1 MSHASQFIIAR
12 PSLQDP
18 TFQQTVILLLQ
29 HDQSGA
35 FGLVVNRP
43 LPPQAWTLPFPLYLG
58 GPCKSEGLL
67 MLHGHQEWMDMQSQQ
82 EKQIVPGIFIGDE
95 ECVKQATQKHA
106 EEATGRFLMM
116 TGYAGWGPG
125 QLENEISQGAWALV
139 KATSD
144 NLFQISAQDKWASL
158 LPSIIPQPSDN

>member
-67 MLHGHQEWMDMQSQQ
+67 MLHGHQEWMDMQTQQ

-95 ECVKQATQKHA
+95 ECVKQATQQHA

-139 KATSD
+139 KATSE
-144 NLFQISAQDKWASL
+144 NLFEISAQDKWASL

>member
-67 MLHGHQEWMDMQSQQ
+67 MLHGHQEWMDMQTQQ
-82 EKQIVPGIFIGDE
+82 EKQIVPGVFIGDE
-95 ECVKQATQKHA
+95 ECVKQATQQHA

-139 KATSD
+139 KATSE
-144 NLFQISAQDKWASL
+144 NLFEISAQDKWASL

>member
-18 TFQQTVILLLQ
+18 SFQQTVILLLQ

-67 MLHGHQEWMDMQSQQ
+67 MLHGHQEWMDMQTQQ

-95 ECVKQATQKHA
+95 ECVKQATQQHA

-139 KATSD
+139 KATSE

>member
-1 MSHASQFIIAR
+1 
-12 PSLQDP
+12 
-18 TFQQTVILLLQ
+18 
-29 HDQSGA
+29 
-35 FGLVVNRP
+35 
-43 LPPQAWTLPFPLYLG
+43 
-58 GPCKSEGLL
+58 
-67 MLHGHQEWMDMQSQQ
+67 MLHGHQEWMDMQTQQ

-139 KATSD
+139 KATSE
-144 NLFQISAQDKWASL
+144 NLFEISAQDKWASL

>member
-1 MSHASQFIIAR
+1 MSYASQFIIAR

-18 TFQQTVILLLQ
+18 NFQQTVILLLQ
-29 HDQSGA
+29 HDPSGA

-67 MLHGHQEWMDMQSQQ
+67 MLHGHQEWMDLQSQK
-82 EKQIVPGIFIGDE
+82 EKQIVPGVFIGDE
-95 ECVKQATQKHA
+95 ECVKQATQQHA

-125 QLENEISQGAWALV
+125 QLESEISQGAWALV
-139 KATSD
+139 KATSE
-144 NLFQISAQDKWASL
+144 NLFEINAEDKWASL

>member
-29 HDQSGA
+29 HDLSGA

-67 MLHGHQEWMDMQSQQ
+67 MLHGHQEWMDMQTQQ
-82 EKQIVPGIFIGDE
+82 EKQIVPGVFIGDE
-95 ECVKQATQKHA
+95 ECVKQATQQHA

-139 KATSD
+139 KATSE
-144 NLFQISAQDKWASL
+144 NLFEISAQDKWASL

>member
-95 ECVKQATQKHA
+95 ECVKQATQQHA

-139 KATSD
+139 KATSE
-144 NLFQISAQDKWASL
+144 NLFEISAQDKWASL

>member
-18 TFQQTVILLLQ
+18 SFQQTVILLLQ

-67 MLHGHQEWMDMQSQQ
+67 MLHGHQEWMDMQTQQ

-95 ECVKQATQKHA
+95 ECVKQATQQHA

-139 KATSD
+139 KATSE
-144 NLFQISAQDKWASL
+144 NLFEISAQDKWASL

>member
-67 MLHGHQEWMDMQSQQ
+67 MLHGHQECMDMQSQQ

-95 ECVKQATQKHA
+95 ECVKQATQQHA

-139 KATSD
+139 KATSE
-144 NLFQISAQDKWASL
+144 NLFEISAQDKWASL

>member
-18 TFQQTVILLLQ
+18 NFQQTVILLLQ

-139 KATSD
+139 KATSE
-144 NLFQISAQDKWASL
+144 NLFEISAQDKWASL

>member
-67 MLHGHQEWMDMQSQQ
+67 MLHGHQEWMDMQTQQ

-139 KATSD
+139 KATSE
-144 NLFQISAQDKWASL
+144 NLFEISAQDKWASL

>member
-67 MLHGHQEWMDMQSQQ
+67 MLHGHQEWMDMQTQQ

-95 ECVKQATQKHA
+95 ECVKQATQQHA

-139 KATSD
+139 KATSE
-144 NLFQISAQDKWASL
+144 NLFEISAQDKWASL
-158 LPSIIPQPSDN
+158 LPSILPQPSDN

>member
-1 MSHASQFIIAR
+1 MSHASQFIISR

-67 MLHGHQEWMDMQSQQ
+67 MLHGHQEWMDMQTQQ

-95 ECVKQATQKHA
+95 ECVKQATQQHA

-139 KATSD
+139 KATSE
-144 NLFQISAQDKWASL
+144 NLFEISAQDKWASL

>member
-139 KATSD
+139 KATSE

>member
-18 TFQQTVILLLQ
+18 SFQQTVILLLQ

-95 ECVKQATQKHA
+95 ECVKQATQQHA

-139 KATSD
+139 KATSE
-144 NLFQISAQDKWASL
+144 NLFEISAQDKWASL

>member
-139 KATSD
+139 KATSE
-144 NLFQISAQDKWASL
+144 NLFEISAQDKWASL

>member
-18 TFQQTVILLLQ
+18 SFQQTVILLLQ

-67 MLHGHQEWMDMQSQQ
+67 MLHGHQEWMDMQTQQ

-95 ECVKQATQKHA
+95 ECVK
-106 EEATGRFLMM
+106 
-116 TGYAGWGPG
+116 
-125 QLENEISQGAWALV
+125 
-139 KATSD
+139 
-144 NLFQISAQDKWASL
+144 
-158 LPSIIPQPSDN
+158 

>member
-18 TFQQTVILLLQ
+18 SFQQTVILLLQ

-67 MLHGHQEWMDMQSQQ
+67 MLHGHQEWMDMQTQQ

-139 KATSD
+139 KATSE
-144 NLFQISAQDKWASL
+144 NLFEISAQDKWASL